1 MAQYDVYVNPSLRSR
16 ESVPF
21 IVDVQSA
28 LLSALRLRLTMPLSR
43 VGIDAPGGM
52 PRRLVPQFVIEGQ
65 RLALLPHAA
74 AGMDARLLRDAVGSL
89 ADHAGEIRDALDAV
103 LSGV

>member
-28 LLSALRLRLTMPLSR
+28 PLGALGLRLTMPLSR
-43 VGIDAPGGM
+43 VGIDARGGM
-52 PRRLVPQFVIEGQ
+52 PRRLVPQFVIEGK

-74 AGMDARLLRDAVGSL
+74 AGIDARLLRDVVGSL